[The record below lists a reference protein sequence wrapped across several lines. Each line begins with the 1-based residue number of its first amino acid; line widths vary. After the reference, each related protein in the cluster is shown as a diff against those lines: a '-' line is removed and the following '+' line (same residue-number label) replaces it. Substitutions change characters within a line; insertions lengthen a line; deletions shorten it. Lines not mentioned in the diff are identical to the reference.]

1 MSFEL
6 DCEPLSWWLTISI
19 LLEPSAIAD
28 ICQCKY
34 FVPDTMET
42 FFFLMFCCKMFGFF
56 NFRSLCSKHSKHD
69 GCSCKV

>member
-19 LLEPSAIAD
+19 LLEPSDIAD

-34 FVPDTMET
+34 LVPDIMET
-42 FFFLMFCCKMFGFF
+42 FFSHVL
-56 NFRSLCSKHSKHD
+56 L
-69 GCSCKV
+69 